1 MTNDRKKTELL
12 VGTFL
17 LLGLV
22 LLGGLI
28 VQFGRFG
35 ERFLST
41 YHLTLIVGDA
51 AGIIKGSEV
60 RMGGAKI
67 GRVTRLPV
75 LQDDT
80 TVQIDLA
87 IHDEIDIPEGSRLG
101 VASAS
106 LLGDKMIIVTPPKK
120 LTGKSIEPD
129 AVIQGTGPTGLDAIQ
144 TNAESLSRDAG
155 ELMAGA
161 TKTLQNVDQAVREI
175 SQASVEL
182 REAIEKVND
191 SMLKPQN
198 LSAIDESLANFRATT
213 QHWNQFSAE
222 LPAAMTEARRAIG
235 SMEQAAK
242 SANQTLAKV
251 DQKVEQL
258 TPVFDQLPKATAAIA
273 AAATKAS
280 DTMDQVAE
288 GKGLLG
294 TLTTDPEVST
304 DAKAFIRNL
313 KERGILRYQDGE
325 SLHPADDP
333 RNRFRGRRR

>member
-22 LLGGLI
+22 LLSGLI

-35 ERFLST
+35 EHFRN
-41 YHLTLIVGDA
+41 YYQLTLIVDDA

-75 LQDDT
+75 LQDDA
-80 TVQIDLA
+80 TVLIDLSIIEA
-87 IHDEIDIPEGSRLG
+87 IGIPQGATLG

-120 LTGKSIEPD
+120 LTGAFIE
-129 AVIQGTGPTGLDAIQ
+129 AGTVIQGTGPTGLDAIQ
-144 TNAESLSRDAG
+144 TNAETLSRDAS

-161 TKTLQNVDQAVREI
+161 TKTLANVDQAVSEI
-175 SQASVEL
+175 SKASSEL

-191 SMLKPQN
+191 SILKQQN
-198 LSAIDESLANFRATT
+198 LEAIDQTLINFRSTT
-213 QHWNQFSAE
+213 QHWNAFSAE
-222 LPAAMTEARRAIG
+222 LPATMTEARRAIVAIE
-235 SMEQAAK
+235 SAAK
-242 SANQTLAKV
+242 SANETLRKV
-251 DQKVEQL
+251 DRRVDEL
-258 TPVFDQLPKATAAIA
+258 APAFDELPKATAAIA
-273 AAATKAS
+273 AAATKANQ
-280 DTMDQVAE
+280 TMDQVAE

-294 TLTTDPEVST
+294 TLANDAEVST